1 MFYRIGNLVIR
12 SPLSIRKPKMGED
25 CLVLKTSRSFPPAH
39 PSTRAALSILNRLQI
54 KKEARILDIGCGSG
68 ILGLS
73 AALTNKCRALGC
85 DISPG
90 AIGATGYNVRLNRME
105 DRFHFFQGSADAVSG
120 RFNLILANLHASI
133 HRELFDHY
141 QRLLPLKGD
150 LLVLSGFYDVQAA
163 EVEKALDQR
172 GFRVLERM
180 QVHAS
185 APALTEEC
193 SDTWVGFGLK
203 RVSGQS

>member
-12 SPLSIRKPKMGED
+12 SPLSIRKPRMGED
-25 CLVLKTSRSFPPAH
+25 CLVLKTARSFPPAH
-39 PSTRAALSILNRLQI
+39 PSTRVALTILNRLQI
-54 KKEARILDIGCGSG
+54 KKEAKILDIGCGSG

-73 AALTNKCRALGC
+73 GALKNKGSAQGC

-90 AIGATGYNVRLNRME
+90 AIQATSNNVRLNRME
-105 DRFHFFQGSADAVSG
+105 DRFHFFRGSADAVSG
-120 RFNLILANLHASI
+120 QFDLILANLHAVI
-133 HRELFDHY
+133 HRKLFDHY
-141 QRLLPLKGD
+141 QRLLSFEGD
-150 LLVLSGFYDVQAA
+150 LLVVSGFYDVQAA
-163 EVEKALDQR
+163 EVEKALVQR
-172 GFRVLERM
+172 GFKVVERV

-203 RVSGQS
+203 RVAGHS